1 MNSWWRQGISGKAD
15 IAVHAHAGRTGGGP
29 SMAFTVFVE
38 KVVVSGTGRDVQLRF
53 VLRDGLEYKVD

>member
-1 MNSWWRQGISGKAD
+1 MNSWWRQGISGKAG
-15 IAVHAHAGRTGGGP
+15 IAVHAQAGRTGGGP